1 MRTGPEMC
9 VDTHRPFCY
18 STRLTI
24 YTGVSTGA
32 FRSGLGESKKQ
43 SKGRKMI
50 MKAYARVE
58 MIFVNETNEKTRM
71 SVGA

>member
-1 MRTGPEMC
+1 MC

-32 FRSGLGESKKQ
+32 LRSGLGESKKQ

-50 MKAYARVE
+50 MKAYARANTILHGGASE
-58 MIFVNETNEKTRM
+58 MARI
-71 SVGA
+71 SVVA

>member
-1 MRTGPEMC
+1 MGPEMC

-32 FRSGLGESKKQ
+32 LRSGLGESKKQ

-50 MKAYARVE
+50 MKAYARVK
-58 MIFVNETNEKTRM
+58 MIVGSGTNEFAQIR
-71 SVGA
+71 VCA

>member
-1 MRTGPEMC
+1 MC

-32 FRSGLGESKKQ
+32 LRSGLGESNKQ
-43 SKGRKMI
+43 SKGRNMI

-58 MIFVNETNEKTRM
+58 FVLGTNQIPQIW
-71 SVGA
+71 VCA

>member
-1 MRTGPEMC
+1 MC
-9 VDTHRPFCY
+9 VDTHRAFCY

-32 FRSGLGESKKQ
+32 LRSGLGESKKQ

-50 MKAYARVE
+50 MKAYARVNT
-58 MIFVNETNEKTRM
+58 VLKSGTNEM
-71 SVGA
+71 AQVSVVA